1 MLLKYLLIFL
11 PGTLAG
17 DWLAEKNAEIP
28 EKWPVPTL
36 VAAITGIVLWAL
48 FSRNVGMG
56 FALVLLLIGI
66 LYLVQRQSAPAVRI
80 CLAGAMLLAIGF
92 FLEPFQGG
100 IKKDHATLSYFFITS
115 GLAYLWISAFSIR
128 ERSFWHKI
136 LRPLALLGNNALLA
150 YLMAGFV
157 LAPLFEIAGIASLI
171 GNGIVGGLLKA
182 IAITA
187 LMTWIS
193 AKLAAIKVFW
203 KV

>member
-1 MLLKYLLIFL
+1 
-11 PGTLAG
+11 
-17 DWLAEKNAEIP
+17 
-28 EKWPVPTL
+28 
-36 VAAITGIVLWAL
+36 
-48 FSRNVGMG
+48 
-56 FALVLLLIGI
+56 
-66 LYLVQRQSAPAVRI
+66 
-80 CLAGAMLLAIGF
+80 
-92 FLEPFQGG
+92 
-100 IKKDHATLSYFFITS
+100 
-115 GLAYLWISAFSIR
+115 
-128 ERSFWHKI
+128 
-136 LRPLALLGNNALLA
+136 LLGNNALLA